1 MNINLNNT
9 NHQITVGK
17 GANGVLKFGVDDS
30 EKMSFDKLQ
39 ETLVSKAADDEE
51 RETAMRFMQIPDKFL
66 ERGQARMAK
75 SRIFQ
80 HKWELAKSG
89 DMAAR
94 NDIKDLFGQFG
105 LARFLTQNMNDSNNF
120 VTNLLSMNQR
130 ERLSFLRLEEYIMNG
145 NSI

>member
-9 NHQITVGK
+9 NHQVTIGK
-17 GANGVLKFGVDDS
+17 GANGVLKFGIEDS
-30 EKMSFDKLQ
+30 EKMSFDELQ
-39 ETLVSKAADDEE
+39 EVLVSKAADDE
-51 RETAMRFMQIPDKFL
+51 RETATRFMQIPDEFL

-80 HKWELAKSG
+80 LKWELAKSG
-89 DMAAR
+89 DMDAR
-94 NDIKDLFGQFG
+94 SDIKDLFGQFG

-120 VTNLLSMNQR
+120 VTNLASMNQR